1 MFRSLL
7 IANRGEIAVRIIR
20 TAKRLGIRTVAVY
33 SDADADALH
42 VALADSSV
50 RLGPAPARESYLS
63 IQRVLDAAR
72 SGGAEAVHPGY
83 GFLSENDAFAEACAK
98 AGLVF
103 IGPPPEAIRAM
114 GDKSASKALM
124 QKTGVP
130 LVPGYHGG
138 NQDPALLAR
147 EAQAIGFPVLIKA
160 AAGGGGKGMRIVR
173 GATEFD
179 DMLAACKREAMNAF
193 GDDRVLIERFLD
205 RPRHIEIQV
214 FADRHGNCISLGER
228 DCSSQRRHQKVIE
241 EAPAPGMNTEQR
253 QCMGAAA
260 VAAAR
265 AVGYVGAGTV
275 EFIVDAKGAFHFM
288 EMNTR
293 LQVEHPV
300 TEMVT
305 GLDLVELQLR
315 VASGEPLPIGQ
326 SQVRLE
332 GHSIEA
338 RLYAEDTARG
348 FLPSTGRLAHL
359 VFPDANASVRV
370 DTGVRVGDTITSWY
384 DPMIAKIIVHGEDR
398 AAAVRRLVLAL
409 EHLEAVGPATNR
421 DFLLALA
428 RHAAFGQGTID
439 TGFIERELGGEHIAS
454 PTPQAL
460 ALAAFAELQQQ
471 RRFAREKQS
480 RTADAHSPWA
490 ATDGWRLNQDSH
502 QVLVYASGKS
512 SHALTVHYCAD
523 GMHLEVD
530 GHRHRLHGEP
540 QNGPQYSLTFDCERV
555 AGRII
560 AAGSRRHVFI
570 GGVHHVL
577 DLHDA
582 LLQEI
587 EVEVHGGGVTAPM
600 PGKVIA
606 VLAKADTRV
615 EKGTPL
621 VILEAM
627 KMEHTLLAPA
637 RGRVHAIRFAVGD
650 QVAEGEALI
659 EFETE
664 KEP

>member
-42 VALADSSV
+42 VALADASV

-63 IQRVLDAAR
+63 IERVLDAAR
-72 SGGAEAVHPGY
+72 SGGADAVHPGY

-103 IGPPPEAIRAM
+103 VGPPPDAIRAM
-114 GDKSASKALM
+114 GDKSAAKALM
-124 QKTGVP
+124 QKAGVP
-130 LVPGYHGG
+130 LVPGYHGDD
-138 NQDPALLAR
+138 QDPALLAR
-147 EAQAIGFPVLIKA
+147 EAQKVGYPVLIKA

-173 GATEFD
+173 SAADFD
-179 DMLAACKREAMNAF
+179 SMLAACRREATNAF
-193 GDDRVLIERFLD
+193 GDDRVLIERFLE

-214 FADRHGNCISLGER
+214 FADRLGNCISLGER

-241 EAPAPGMNTEQR
+241 EAPAPGMNPEQR
-253 QCMGAAA
+253 QRMGAAA

-275 EFIVDAKGAFHFM
+275 EFIVDAMGAFHFM

-305 GLDLVELQLR
+305 GLDLVEMQLR
-315 VASGEPLPIGQ
+315 VASGEPLPIDQ
-326 SQVRLE
+326 SQVRLD

-359 VFPDANASVRV
+359 VFPATDAAVRV
-370 DTGVRVGDTITSWY
+370 DTGIRAGDTITPWY
-384 DPMIAKIIVHGEDR
+384 DPMIAKIIVHGADR
-398 AAAVRRLVLAL
+398 DAAVRRLVRAL
-409 EHLEAVGPATNR
+409 EQLEAVGPATNR
-421 DFLLALA
+421 DFLLSLA
-428 RHAAFGQGTID
+428 RHAAFAQGAID
-439 TGFIERELGGEHIAS
+439 TGFIERELGGESIAS

-471 RRFAREKQS
+471 HRVARDKQS
-480 RTADAHSPWA
+480 NTADPHSPWA
-490 ATDGWRLNQDSH
+490 GADGWRLNQDSH
-502 QVLVYASGKS
+502 QVLVYASGKA
-512 SHALTVHYCAD
+512 SHALTVHYGA
-523 GMHLEVD
+523 GGVVIEID
-530 GHRHRLHGEP
+530 GHKHRLHGTP
-540 QNGPQYSLTFDCERV
+540 QHGPRYSMTLDHERV
-555 AGRII
+555 AGSVI
-560 AAGSRRHVFI
+560 AIGSRRHVFI
-570 GGVHHVL
+570 SGAHHAL

-587 EVEVHGGGVTAPM
+587 EVEAHGGGVTAPM

-606 VLAKADTRV
+606 VLTKAGTRV

-627 KMEHTLLAPA
+627 KMEHTLLAPS
-637 RGRVHAIRFAVGD
+637 RGRVNAIRYAVGD
-650 QVAEGEALI
+650 QVTEGEALI